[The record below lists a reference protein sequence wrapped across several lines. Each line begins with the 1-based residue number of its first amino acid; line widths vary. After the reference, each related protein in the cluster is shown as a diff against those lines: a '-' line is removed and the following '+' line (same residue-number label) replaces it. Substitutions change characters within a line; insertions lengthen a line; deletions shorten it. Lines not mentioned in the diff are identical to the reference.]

1 MAMSNSSSK
10 SEIIFSTI
18 LEILTPRL
26 SRLKLG
32 GSVDASTQLLE
43 VGLIDS
49 TDLLDVI
56 LEVEHRCAVEFD
68 PMRVDFEGT
77 LTFGNLVS
85 AFTVPGT
92 GDDTAKASR
101 LA

>member
-18 LEILTPRL
+18 LEILAPRL
-26 SRLKLG
+26 SQLKLREG
-32 GSVDASTQLLE
+32 VDASTQLLE
-43 VGLIDS
+43 VGLTDS

-68 PMRVDFEGT
+68 PLRIDFEEA

-85 AFTVPGT
+85 AFTPP
-92 GDDTAKASR
+92 
-101 LA
+101 